1 MSRFN
6 FFLSSLF
13 CTGFP
18 LTEAWVNKSNFH
30 PSAVFKLHNFKV
42 CKLVLWFQTT
52 PLKGYKSFLTSLA
65 LSLHPFLPHCKATLP
80 PSASVSSSLAP
91 APLEGVRGSWSK
103 HTPAKAADS
112 RRCSSCLRSRVLA
125 LVSRLPGC
133 PFAGASKPCA
143 PLLALVSPPKPPRV
157 KPAHTES
164 MLLMTMMMMRVIIRV
179 RMMKKETKKVLSCCS
194 CLWSRR

>member
-18 LTEAWVNKSNFH
+18 LTETWVNKSNFH

-112 RRCSSCLRSRVLA
+112 RRCSSCLRSRVQA
-125 LVSRLPGC
+125 LVSRVHGC
-133 PFAGASKPCA
+133 PFAGTGKPTQASSCQAGTHRVNAVDDDDDDEGDDDNQSENDEEGDEKSTQLLQLPLKP
-143 PLLALVSPPKPPRV
+143 ALVGSPEP
-157 KPAHTES
+157 
-164 MLLMTMMMMRVIIRV
+164 
-179 RMMKKETKKVLSCCS
+179 
-194 CLWSRR
+194 